1 MRNVMGSCL
10 LRTWVVEPN
19 IPVFKP
25 DFDIESIV
33 IWANDVTSLKPSS
46 TYVKMAV
53 IVVSTS

>member
-1 MRNVMGSCL
+1 MGSCL
-10 LRTWVVEPN
+10 LRTWVVEPD

-33 IWANDVTSLKPSS
+33 IWANDVTSVKPSS